1 MLLAFVFIATGT
13 VLFYPRLP
21 ARIYALLTRRE
32 GRGRHSE
39 RSGGQW
45 LVTSRIVGA
54 LLIAFGAYVV
64 WTG

>member
-1 MLLAFVFIATGT
+1 VLLAFVFIATGT

-21 ARIYALLTRRE
+21 ARIYALLTQKPE
-32 GRGRHSE
+32 RGRYPE

-45 LVTSRIVGA
+45 LLTSRIVGA
-54 LLIAFGAYVV
+54 LLVLFGAYIG

>member
-32 GRGRHSE
+32 DPGRHSE